1 MKKATLIIWVIIF
14 GFIALLIF
22 QNQTFFLT
30 NQSLRINLAVTPE
43 YQSPELPIAVLV
55 LLFFVFGII
64 IAYLFGYSARFK
76 ANRTIK
82 RLNATLNSHKD
93 EVSELRREIDSLKGI
108 EETPTEDRT
117 AKTQSDIDATQNIDG
132 KSIEKSSTEKTGGF
146 SLDTQAF
153 NPNDTTEDKSSKKN
167 I

>member
-1 MKKATLIIWVIIF
+1 MKKATLITWVIIF

-64 IAYLFGYSARFK
+64 IAYLFGYSSRFK

-108 EETPTEDRT
+108 EETPAEDRT
-117 AKTQSDIDATQNIDG
+117 AKTQSDIDAIQNIDG
-132 KSIEKSSTEKTGGF
+132 KSIEESSTEKTGGF
-146 SLDTQAF
+146 SLGTQAF
-153 NPNDTTEDKSSKKN
+153 NHNDTTEDKSSKKN